1 MAEARSETLTVSRDG
16 SGNVNRLIRAAQSAE
31 VEVVGSIDGEFLA
44 RTKENLVSGVAY
56 SLQRALNA
64 RPPQE
69 VVEAVLG
76 RIRLLKYAPRVDEM
90 ACAELATTIRDAATG
105 FAARGPKSAAKVTVD
120 LPPFP
125 TRDPATLAL
134 RQAENSAWSAAPPAK
149 QANVYLRLPYD
160 SYVFGT
166 TAPPQQWPEW
176 QGRPTIVGGV
186 ELATIK
192 PMDVLAKKLA
202 HGEKSEKGKPG
213 KEESG

>member
-105 FAARGPKSAAKVTVD
+105 FAAQGAESAAKVTAVAE
-120 LPPFP
+120 LVVH
-125 TRDPATLAL
+125 LA
-134 RQAENSAWSAAPPAK
+134 
-149 QANVYLRLPYD
+149 
-160 SYVFGT
+160 
-166 TAPPQQWPEW
+166 
-176 QGRPTIVGGV
+176 VGHARHDN
-186 ELATIK
+186 ELQ
-192 PMDVLAKKLA
+192 
-202 HGEKSEKGKPG
+202 
-213 KEESG
+213 